1 MSRRTPST
9 DEDSPA
15 SSASTPEPGAS
26 SLQGFAALH
35 SHNYRLFWFGQL
47 FSVTGTW
54 IQRVAQSWLVV
65 DLLAA
70 SAFQL
75 GLVNLLQFA
84 PVLIFGLFAGI
95 VIDRVPKRNLLVI
108 TQSVQAVLAATLAF
122 LVLTDRVEL
131 WHVYVLAALLGVV
144 NAFDMPTRQA
154 FVSEL
159 VERDLVLNAVA
170 LNSALFNTGR
180 VLGPAIA
187 GVLLAAFGPGICFLI
202 NAISFASVIIGLLMM
217 QITRPP
223 APAKGSNFARLR
235 EGLGYVRNTP
245 AILLPLAMVAV
256 VATFGMNFNVWI
268 PLLARDAFATGAQGF
283 GFLMAAMGIGSL
295 TGALTLAFRGRT
307 PRRHL
312 MLGGAMLLG
321 ILEISLAT
329 AGELGAPAFLGALL
343 LGGTGF
349 FMTST
354 TALANTTVQT
364 TAPDELRGR
373 VMSVYMTVFAGTA
386 PFGSLIAGTVADRF
400 STVTSIALGGMVTLA
415 AAIVLSAI
423 GLPGVRQR
431 LSPAGRLAAA
441 GHGPAPRGP
450 SAAGAPHSSLP
461 NNADD

>member
-1 MSRRTPST
+1 MPK
-9 DEDSPA
+9 PA
-15 SSASTPEPGAS
+15 I
-26 SLQGFAALH
+26 QGFAALR
-35 SHNYRLFWFGQL
+35 SYNYRLFWFGQL
-47 FSVTGTW
+47 ISVTGTW

-75 GLVNLLQFA
+75 GLVNVLQMA
-84 PVLIFGLFAGI
+84 PILVFGLFAGV
-95 VIDRVPKRNLLVI
+95 VIDRVPKRNLLVV
-108 TQSVQAVLAATLAF
+108 TQSVQAGLAGILAF
-122 LVLTDRVEL
+122 LVLTDSVVL
-131 WHVYVLAALLGVV
+131 WHVYVLAGLLGVA

-159 VERDLVLNAVA
+159 VDRDIVMNAVA

-187 GVLLAAFGPGICFLI
+187 GVLLAAFGPGICFAI
-202 NAISFASVIIGLLMM
+202 NAASFAAVIVGLLMM
-217 QITRPP
+217 QITRRP
-223 APAKGSNFARLR
+223 ALAKGSNFARLR
-235 EGLGYVRNTP
+235 EGLSYVHDTP
-245 AILLPLAMVAV
+245 AILLPLALVAV

-283 GFLMAAMGIGSL
+283 GFLMTAMGIGSL
-295 TGALTLAFRGRT
+295 AGALTLAFRGRT

-321 ILEISLAT
+321 TLEICLAV
-329 AGELGAPAFLGALL
+329 AGEFQTPVVLGALV

-349 FMTST
+349 FMTTT

-386 PFGSLIAGTVADRF
+386 PFGSLIAGAVADRF
-400 STVTSIALGGMVTLA
+400 STVVSIALGGIVTLA
-415 AAIVLSAI
+415 AAVIFAAI
-423 GLPGVRQR
+423 GLPAVRQR
-431 LSPAGRLAAA
+431 LSPGGRMAAA
-441 GHGPAPRGP
+441 GIGAAPRGP
-450 SAAGAPHSSLP
+450 SAAVPPPPMNLQEH
-461 NNADD
+461 ADD